1 MDVSKPRKP
10 SPRSTRNRV
19 EILELYQQCLAKQQ
33 NWMKL
38 DLGKLKL
45 IFAKEFLFG
54 RPLFSPLSVA
64 DKVSVI
70 NRRIDLEIRNQ
81 LWEAGKYRDILQ
93 ALRAQTKQEGR
104 LFVLAWWLSQEK
116 VCEPED
122 IIGSEMLRQLAKKL
136 FGCLSTKDFQHADA
150 VRAWI
155 PYFDNLIRDFRAVKD
170 SSKLVKQGYDE
181 KAVWVALN
189 KRSPISAAC
198 DWLAPRLGVDSPALA
213 NAYSRIYGRKYKAFI
228 KRFPSAC
235 S

>member
-1 MDVSKPRKP
+1 MGVSKQREPGSRSFGNKP
-10 SPRSTRNRV
+10 
-19 EILELYQQCLAKQQ
+19 EISLLYQQCLAKQQ
-33 NWMKL
+33 NWMKR

-54 RPLFSPLSVA
+54 RPLFSPQPVV
-64 DKVSVI
+64 DKASVI
-70 NRRIDLEIRNQ
+70 NRRIDLGIRNQ

-93 ALRAQTKQEGR
+93 ALRAQTEQEGR

-122 IIGSEMLRQLAKKL
+122 IIGSEMLRRLAKKL

-155 PYFDNLIRDFRAVKD
+155 PYFDNLIRDFRAVND
-170 SSKLVKQGYDE
+170 RSKLVKQGYDE
-181 KAVWVALN
+181 KAVWVAVN

-228 KRFPSAC
+228 KHFPSAC
-235 S
+235 